1 MSTTMKRAT
10 RQAFVLPNPVG
21 LVTVAE
27 GESGSNIVTIA
38 WVGMACS
45 DPVTVTIAVRPSR
58 HSHEL
63 LLEEGEFVLNIPGEE
78 LLDAVDVC
86 GKVSGGDSDKWELT
100 GLTPEP
106 ALEVRAP
113 LIAECPYSLEC
124 RVIEMLELGA
134 HDLFVAR
141 VLAAH
146 ADERILDERG
156 RLDYAA
162 FKPLGYLPYE
172 YRGLGPKLD
181 PAGTKQS

>member
-1 MSTTMKRAT
+1 MKRPT
-10 RQAFVLPNPVG
+10 KQAFVFPDPVG

-27 GESGSNIVTIA
+27 GESSSNIVTIA
-38 WVGMACS
+38 WVCMACS
-45 DPVTVTIAVRPSR
+45 DPVTVTIAVRSSR

-63 LLEEGEFVLNIPGEE
+63 LLEEGEFVLNIPGED
-78 LLDAVDVC
+78 LLGAVDLC
-86 GKVSGGDSDKWELT
+86 GKVSGGDADKWELT

-106 ALEVRAP
+106 AREVRAP
-113 LIAECPYSLEC
+113 LIVECPYSLEC

-134 HDLFVAR
+134 HDLFVAH

-156 RLDYAA
+156 RIDYEV

-172 YRGLGPKLD
+172 YRGLGPRLD
-181 PAGTKQS
+181 PSESEGS

>member
-1 MSTTMKRAT
+1 MKHPT
-10 RQAFVLPNPVG
+10 KQAFALPNPVG

-27 GESGSNIVTIA
+27 GESSSNIVTIA

-78 LLDAVDVC
+78 LLDAVDLC
-86 GKVSGGDSDKWELT
+86 GRVSGGDSDKWELA

-113 LIAECPYSLEC
+113 LISECPYALEC

-141 VLAAH
+141 VLTAH

-156 RLDYAA
+156 RLDYEA

-172 YRGLGPKLD
+172 YRGIGPRLE
-181 PAGTKQS
+181 PSGAQQS